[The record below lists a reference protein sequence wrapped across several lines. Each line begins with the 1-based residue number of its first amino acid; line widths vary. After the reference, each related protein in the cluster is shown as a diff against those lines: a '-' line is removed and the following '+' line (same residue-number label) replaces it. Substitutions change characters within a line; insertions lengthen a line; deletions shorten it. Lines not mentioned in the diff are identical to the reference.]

1 MKRFLSI
8 IIKALVIIV
17 LVLTIV
23 LIAVIKKNPEVA
35 EAMARGFSRGYI
47 QVASFISGLIP
58 FVSLTELVV
67 IAIAIV
73 SIILIVLSHL
83 TRIFWVFTSHISENL
98 LLRED
103 IMAFGNHTQQKSI
116 VLLK

>member
-23 LIAVIKKNPEVA
+23 LIAVIKKNPEAA
-35 EAMARGFSRGYI
+35 EAMTRGFSRGYI
-47 QVASFISGLIP
+47 QVTSFISGLIP

-67 IAIAIV
+67 ITIV
-73 SIILIVLSHL
+73 IVIIIVLIIL
-83 TRIFWVFTSHISENL
+83 R
-98 LLRED
+98 
-103 IMAFGNHTQQKSI
+103 K
-116 VLLK
+116 K